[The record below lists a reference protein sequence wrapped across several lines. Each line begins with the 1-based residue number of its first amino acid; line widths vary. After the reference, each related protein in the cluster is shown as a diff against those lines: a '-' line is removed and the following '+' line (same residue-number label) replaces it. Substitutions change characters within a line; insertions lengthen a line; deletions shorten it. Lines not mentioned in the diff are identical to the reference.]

1 MYYDLK
7 LKLISTKYKRAPADM
22 PVQDG
27 GAVVVLTELEDDLLL
42 LTLPAQGQ
50 QLFCTTRRKYEF
62 FYTFMIT
69 KERRADREKGGTKLI
84 QVDQSKL
91 HNSILI

>member
-27 GAVVVLTELEDDLLL
+27 GAVVVLAELEDDLLL
-42 LTLPAQGQ
+42 LTLLAGHLKPGQ
-50 QLFCTTRRKYEF
+50 KV
-62 FYTFMIT
+62 TFT
-69 KERRADREKGGTKLI
+69 PR
-84 QVDQSKL
+84 V
-91 HNSILI
+91 